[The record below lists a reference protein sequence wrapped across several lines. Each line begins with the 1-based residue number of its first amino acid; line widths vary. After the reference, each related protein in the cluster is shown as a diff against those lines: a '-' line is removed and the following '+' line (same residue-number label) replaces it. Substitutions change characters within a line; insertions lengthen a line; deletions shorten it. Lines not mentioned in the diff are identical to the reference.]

1 MQLISIQNIDKFL
14 NCKIIAVA
22 GASRNEKSFSATAI
36 THLRAKGYS
45 VLSINPNFIENS
57 VARNEF
63 KAVKNL
69 PKGAKINL
77 LVLTNPEQTLS
88 VVKEAIEG
96 GIKNIWVQQKSDT
109 PEVIAICSNSKV
121 NLIYNQCIFM
131 FTQPEGIHKF
141 HYRLKKFFGAVPK

>member
-14 NCKIIAVA
+14 KCKIIAVA
-22 GASRNEKSFSATAI
+22 GASRNEKSFSASVIA
-36 THLRAKGYS
+36 HLRTKGYT
-45 VLSINPNFIENS
+45 VLRINPNFIENS

-63 KAVKNL
+63 KTVKNL

-88 VVKEAIEG
+88 VVKSAIEG
-96 GIKNIWVQQKSDT
+96 GIKNIWVQQKSET
-109 PEVIAICSNSKV
+109 PEVIALCSSSKV

-131 FTQPEGIHKF
+131 FTQPEGMHKF